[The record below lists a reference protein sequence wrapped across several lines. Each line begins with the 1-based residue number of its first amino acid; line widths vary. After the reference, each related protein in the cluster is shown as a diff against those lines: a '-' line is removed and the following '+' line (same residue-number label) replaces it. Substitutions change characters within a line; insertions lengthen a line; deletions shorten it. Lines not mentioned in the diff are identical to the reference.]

1 MELHIHQKLNR
12 NEKVNFP
19 LEFPLKY
26 AWILSLPESFL
37 HLSKAFTKKVT
48 CCNYFFILTF
58 LKLYLK

>member
-37 HLSKAFTKKVT
+37 HL
-48 CCNYFFILTF
+48 
-58 LKLYLK
+58 